1 MGVGR
6 EDLSPVPET
15 EEIFFRN
22 TGAAVPACHLIGGPV
37 AHEGQSAQP
46 GTLHVDS
53 EVGRLRRAI
62 VHRPDFELKRL
73 TPSNKDDLLFDDVL
87 WVERAKQ
94 EHDGF
99 TETLRELNVD
109 VIHFDDLLRET
120 VQMPDA
126 RDYIL
131 DHIFDKRVYGPIA
144 LDPVRAVLA
153 SLDSKALTETLVGGL
168 TKREV
173 LEWIDEPPSLYFHA
187 MQDDSFLLSPLT
199 NHLFTRDTSCWIYDG
214 VAINAMRKNAR
225 MLESLHYEAIYRW
238 HPLFASASFSTWS
251 EGTSG
256 GAATMEGG
264 DVLVIGN
271 GAVLVG
277 MSERTTPQAVERL
290 AIRLFAAG
298 SARCIVAVTLPQH
311 RAFMHL
317 DTVMTMVDGET
328 FTKYEGLSMLASFTV
343 EPGDTEKELRVT
355 RHPPEDMH
363 RVIAAALGLDAIR
376 VLTPIQD
383 VHSAEREQW
392 DDGCNVLTISP
403 GLVVAYE
410 RNVTSNTHLRKNGVE
425 VVTVAGSELGRGR
438 GGPRC
443 MTCPIEREAT

>member
-1 MGVGR
+1 V
-6 EDLSPVPET
+6 
-15 EEIFFRN
+15 
-22 TGAAVPACHLIGGPV
+22 
-37 AHEGQSAQP
+37 
-46 GTLHVDS
+46 
-53 EVGRLRRAI
+53 
-62 VHRPDFELKRL
+62 
-73 TPSNKDDLLFDDVL
+73 
-87 WVERAKQ
+87 
-94 EHDGF
+94 F
-99 TETLRELNVD
+99 TETLRSLDVE

-120 VQMPDA
+120 VELPPA

-144 LDPVRAVLA
+144 LDPVRAALA
-153 SLDSKALTETLVGGL
+153 ALDSRTLTETLVGGL

-187 MQDDSFLLSPLT
+187 MQDDRFLLWPLT
-199 NHLFTRDTSCWIYDG
+199 NHLFTRDTSCWVYDG
-214 VAINAMRKNAR
+214 VAINAMRKDAR
-225 MLESLHYEAIYRW
+225 MLESLHYEAIYKW
-238 HPLFASASFSTWS
+238 HPLFADAGYRTWS

-256 GAATMEGG
+256 GKATMEGG

-298 SARCIVAVTLPQH
+298 SARCIVAVMLPKH

-343 EPGDTEKELRVT
+343 EPGETDLELRIT
-355 RHPPEDMH
+355 QHPPEDMH
-363 RVIAAALGLDAIR
+363 KVIAQALGLDSIR
-376 VLTPIQD
+376 VLTPVQD

-392 DDGCNVLTISP
+392 DDGCNVLAIRP
-403 GLVVAYE
+403 GQVVAYE

-425 VVTVAGSELGRGR
+425 VVTVSGSELGRGR

-443 MTCPIEREAT
+443 MTCPIEREAI

>member
-1 MGVGR
+1 
-6 EDLSPVPET
+6 
-15 EEIFFRN
+15 
-22 TGAAVPACHLIGGPV
+22 V
-37 AHEGQSAQP
+37 AHDGQSARP

-62 VHRPDFELKRL
+62 VHQPDLELKRL

-94 EHDGF
+94 EHQGF
-99 TETLRELNVD
+99 VETLRELNVD
-109 VIHFDDLLRET
+109 VIHFDTLLRET
-120 VQMPDA
+120 VELPEA

-131 DHIFDKRVYGPIA
+131 DHIFDERVYGPIA
-144 LDPVRAVLA
+144 VDPVRAAVA
-153 SLDSKALTETLVGGL
+153 ALDSQMLTETLVGGL

-173 LEWIDEPPSLYFHA
+173 LGWIDEPRSLSFRA
-187 MQDDSFLLSPLT
+187 MDDDGFLLAPLT

-238 HPLFASASFSTWS
+238 HPMFTSKDFPVWS

-264 DVLVIGN
+264 DVLVIGK
-271 GAVLVG
+271 GALLIG

-290 AIRLFAAG
+290 ALRLFAAG
-298 SARCIVAVTLPQH
+298 SARCIVAVVLPQR

-343 EPGDTEKELRVT
+343 EPGDSEEVLRVT
-355 RHPPEDMH
+355 QHPPQDMH
-363 RVIAAALGLDAIR
+363 KVIAAALELDSIR
-376 VLTPIQD
+376 VLTPTQD